1 MKLTLFITLLFLI
14 FVSCKKEQAYQPVQI
29 SCTLTRDLDSCK
41 ALIKGTWTWLEEKR
55 MNRGQQGFTYLTPKT
70 ESYTL
75 TQRFSND
82 TVRFFKNGRA
92 DSVYIYKVVRLT
104 EISGTNFPED
114 NDPIVV
120 FYNLHNGLRDSHV
133 PLKICSNYLVL
144 QYQYVTSIS
153 GEEIWKRQ

>member
-1 MKLTLFITLLFLI
+1 
-14 FVSCKKEQAYQPVQI
+14 
-29 SCTLTRDLDSCK
+29 
-41 ALIKGTWTWLEEKR
+41 

-70 ESYTL
+70 EGYTL

-92 DSVYIYKVVRLT
+92 DSVYTYKVIRLT

-133 PLKICSNYLVL
+133 PLKICSNCIVP